1 MNDSNDTII
10 EASSLGRTYRTRVKA
25 EGLGASLKG
34 LLRPT
39 MRETVAL
46 SGFDLALRR
55 GELLGLVGPNGAG
68 KTTLVKLLSGL
79 MAPSA
84 GSLRVL
90 GHEPSRRR
98 ESFLS
103 RIALVMGQK
112 SQLWWDLPA
121 LDSFALA
128 KAIYG
133 IPEARYRGELARLSA
148 ALEAGSFL
156 EKPVRSLSLGE
167 RMKVELIAA
176 LLHGPELLFLDEPT
190 IGLDAPS
197 QKALRDFLKR
207 ENEERGISLVLTSH
221 YMEDIT
227 SLCPRCV
234 LVVAGRKRYDGG
246 TEAMLAGARARK
258 LLRASLAPGEPG
270 PDPAGP
276 PPDLPGELLE
286 SGPGGFALG
295 LRPDQVG
302 EAIAAVG
309 RRYHVLDLAI
319 EEEELGETVS
329 RLYAEGAR
337 DAR

>member
-1 MNDSNDTII
+1 MDTTDDII
-10 EASSLGRTYRTRVKA
+10 IDAKSLRRTYRTRAKA

-34 LLRPT
+34 LVRPT

-46 SGFDLALRR
+46 SDFDLTLRR
-55 GELLGLVGPNGAG
+55 GEFLGLVGPNGAG

-84 GSLRVL
+84 GQARVL

-98 ESFLS
+98 EAFLS

-133 IPEARYRGELARLSA
+133 IPERRYRSELARLAA
-148 ALEAGSFL
+148 ALEAEAFL
-156 EKPVRSLSLGE
+156 ERPVRSLSLGE
-167 RMKVELIAA
+167 RMRVELIAA

-221 YMEDIT
+221 YMEDIR

-258 LLRASLAPGEPG
+258 VLRVRLAPGETG
-270 PDPAGP
+270 PRTP
-276 PPDLPGELLE
+276 LPGALAE
-286 SGPGGFALG
+286 SGPWGFALG
-295 LRPDQVG
+295 LRPEELG

-309 RRYHVLDLAI
+309 RDYRVLDLAI
-319 EEEELGETVS
+319 EEEELGETVG
-329 RLYAEGAR
+329 RLYAEGGR
-337 DAR
+337 DAD